1 MRLTSHA
8 QFRFRFI
15 SCCLINKNL
24 EKPNKYIFFM
34 KTNISSI
41 ISLNYVRCL
50 RLRSYAQYFRLK

>member
-24 EKPNKYIFFM
+24 EKPNKYFFFYENKYKFYHIIELRALFEIEILCPIF
-34 KTNISSI
+34 
-41 ISLNYVRCL
+41 
-50 RLRSYAQYFRLK
+50 